1 MRDVSKRNKN
11 KSLLHAIFSNT
22 FRNGDFENL
31 KGKKE
36 MTIYVRQIIIEVVVF
51 TGHQENKT

>member
-1 MRDVSKRNKN
+1 MFPKEIKI

-22 FRNGDFENL
+22 FRNRDFENL
-31 KGKKE
+31 KEKKE